1 MTGQDLPPLRPG
13 GLPGGAHGVIIN
25 GTRTDWT
32 ARYDDVLLVTLAV
45 LPLALL
51 VVWLLAGRRRCA
63 GSTPTWAWVSSLS
76 EVGVVYGTAPWVWL
90 TMEPGSGAGTV
101 HGRLSLVPFHDL
113 QTMPGYQI
121 AGNLLVLAALG
132 FFAPL
137 RWEALRSIGRVLALG
152 AACSV
157 LIEAAQYVLPLG
169 RVASI
174 DDVLLNT
181 VGAGL
186 AAMVSRPWWQLSAA
200 PRSRRA
206 QAPHAAAPP
215 RGII

>member
-1 MTGQDLPPLRPG
+1 VTGRDLPPLGPG
-13 GLPGGAHGVIIN
+13 GMPAGAHGVVIN

-32 ARYDDVLLVTLAV
+32 GRYDDVLLLTLSA

-51 VVWLLAGRRRCA
+51 VVWLLARRRRRTK
-63 GSTPTWAWVSSLS
+63 SRPTGAWVSSLS
-76 EVGVVYGTAPWVWL
+76 EVGLVYGTAPWVWL
-90 TMEPGSGAGTV
+90 TMAPGSGAGTV
-101 HGRLSLVPFHDL
+101 HGRLSLVPFRDL
-113 QTMPGYQI
+113 QTMPGYQV

-137 RWEALRSIGRVLALG
+137 RWKALRSIRRVLALG

-157 LIEAAQYVLPLG
+157 LIEATQYLLPLG

-181 VGAGL
+181 VGTIL
-186 AAMVSRPWWQLSAA
+186 AALVSRPWWAA
-200 PRSRRA
+200 TTTGLPRQRRTA
-206 QAPHAAAPP
+206 LTGTRQV
-215 RGII
+215 